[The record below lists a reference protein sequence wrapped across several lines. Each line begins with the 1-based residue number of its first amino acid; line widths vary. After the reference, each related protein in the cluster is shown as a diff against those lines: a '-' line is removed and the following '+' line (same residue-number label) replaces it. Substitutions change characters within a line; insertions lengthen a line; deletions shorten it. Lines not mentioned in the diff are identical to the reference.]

1 MTLYKEIRDR
11 YRTTFSFLKLI
22 FERKSSLKGEC
33 KKIVIFGTACE
44 RDILAGHLRAS
55 HKE

>member
-44 RDILAGHLRAS
+44 RNILAGHLRAS